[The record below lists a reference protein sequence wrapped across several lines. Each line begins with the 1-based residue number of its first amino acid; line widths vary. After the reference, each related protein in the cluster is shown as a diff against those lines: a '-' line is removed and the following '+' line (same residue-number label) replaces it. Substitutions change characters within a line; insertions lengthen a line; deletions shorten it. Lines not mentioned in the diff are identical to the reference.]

1 MMLPDDSIS
10 LRSGW
15 NVYGADGAR
24 IGTIADTSNNFF
36 VIEKGVSHTD
46 DLFVPRSAVVAVS
59 DERVKL
65 KFTREELEAGEFTSP
80 IGDAR
85 SNGDWDTSTDSGH
98 GSRPTTG
105 RP

>member
-1 MMLPDDSIS
+1 MLSHDSIS

-15 NVYGADGAR
+15 NVYGADGAK
-24 IGTIADTSNNFF
+24 IGIVADTSNNFF
-36 VIEKGVSHTD
+36 VIEKGFLHT

-59 DERVKL
+59 DERVEL
-65 KFTREELEAGEFTSP
+65 KFTKDELEASNFTSP

-85 SNGDWDTSTDSGH
+85 SDGDPDAVTDSGH
-98 GSRPTTG
+98 GSRTATE

>member
-1 MMLPDDSIS
+1 MQSPDLIS

-15 NVYGADGAR
+15 NVYGADGVL

-36 VIEKGVSHTD
+36 VVEEGVLHTS

-59 DERVKL
+59 DERVEL
-65 KFTREELEAGEFTSP
+65 KFTKDELEAGNFTSP
-80 IGDAR
+80 IGDAQP
-85 SNGDWDTSTDSGH
+85 NGDFDSGH
-98 GSRPTTG
+98 RRPPTTG

>member
-1 MMLPDDSIS
+1 MLPQDSIS

-15 NVYGADGAR
+15 NVYGADGAK

-36 VIEKGVSHTD
+36 VIEKGLTHTS

-59 DERVKL
+59 DERVEL
-65 KFTREELEAGEFTSP
+65 KYTKDELEAGKFTSP
-80 IGDAR
+80 ISDAR
-85 SNGDWDTSTDSGH
+85 SNGDADTAADSWH

-105 RP
+105 SP

>member
-1 MMLPDDSIS
+1 MLSHDSIS
-10 LRSGW
+10 LRPGW
-15 NVYGADGAR
+15 NVYGADGAK

-36 VIEKGVSHTD
+36 VIEKGLLHSS

-59 DERVKL
+59 DERVEL
-65 KFTREELEAGEFTSP
+65 KYTKDELEAGKFTSP

-85 SNGDWDTSTDSGH
+85 SNGDSDTAADSWH

-105 RP
+105 SP

>member
-1 MMLPDDSIS
+1 MLSHDSTP

-15 NVYGADGAR
+15 VVYGADGAK
-24 IGTIADTSNNFF
+24 IGTVADISNNYF
-36 VIEKGVSHTD
+36 VIEKGILRPT

-59 DERVKL
+59 DERVEL
-65 KFTREELEAGEFTSP
+65 KFTKDELEAGNFTSP

-85 SNGDWDTSTDSGH
+85 DSDTATDSGH
-98 GSRPTTG
+98 GSRTTTA